1 MRNWPQ
7 ALLLVIV
14 VASLVFA
21 YSQWSARRRLEV
33 AVGNQYFRSF
43 FDLLGNVD
51 NVRVALSKS
60 LASGSPRLRVGALS
74 DVWREA
80 SAAQANL
87 NNLPV
92 THAVLARTSAF
103 LTQVGD
109 FAFTTARK
117 VASQQVMSDGDWT
130 KLVDLKKQSEDLA
143 RGLAEMETQA
153 SSGKISWVKVAE
165 QAKSEVKPRSGS
177 STTPDVVKDGFTKV
191 DEQVQ
196 TFPTLIYDGPFSDHI
211 EQIKPRGITVSK
223 LSSRPPRGV

>member
-165 QAKSEVKPRSGS
+165 QAKSEVKRNQATLSGS
-177 STTPDVVKDGFTKV
+177 ESLRPSQSAWHRKSATWPSPYSKSWNVGTWRGSISGWM
-191 DEQVQ
+191 QR
-196 TFPTLIYDGPFSDHI
+196 DGPISW
-211 EQIKPRGITVSK
+211 K
-223 LSSRPPRGV
+223 